1 MADSNLDENK
11 VIQVSLVGY
20 FEAAQEEKGR
30 ESCMAELI
38 SRQISEIF
46 LQKHLYK

>member
-30 ESCMAELI
+30 VVWQS
-38 SRQISEIF
+38 
-46 LQKHLYK
+46 